1 MCNPVAVVMAVSAVV
16 SAAGQMQAGQAQKKM
31 AQYNARVAEDTARY
45 QAERQQDKVSRLMG
59 AARVAVNKSGIA
71 MSGSPLDVLAD
82 SAMQSELDH
91 QAILRQGAAQAAMD
105 RYQGSQ
111 AARAGYFGA
120 ATALLKGASSTMGAF
135 GGGGL
140 ASSGGGVS
148 AYGLGDGVTFSLGNA
163 GRLPDWAIGNAA
175 SGRGGF

>member
-1 MCNPVAVVMAVSAVV
+1 MCVAVAAMPMIMMAVTAASTAMSAIG
-16 SAAGQMQAGQAQKKM
+16 AIQAGQAQKKM
-31 AQYNARVAEDTARY
+31 ANYNARIAEDTARY

-120 ATALLKGASSTMGAF
+120 ATALLSGAGKIAGAF
-135 GGGGL
+135 GGPSTAAVDAGRSAGL
-140 ASSGGGVS
+140 ASNGIYWFTPR
-148 AYGLGDGVTFSLGNA
+148 YGT
-163 GRLPDWAIGNAA
+163 P
-175 SGRGGF
+175 

>member
-1 MCNPVAVVMAVSAVV
+1 MCIIAAAPLAGISAGMAAAANASLALAAVGAAV
-16 SAAGQMQAGQAQKKM
+16 SAAGAIQQGQAQKKM

-45 QAERQQDKVSRLMG
+45 QAERQQDKVQRLMG
-59 AARVAVNKSGIA
+59 AARVAVNKSGLA

-105 RYQGSQ
+105 RFQGSQ

-120 ATALLKGASSTMGAF
+120 ATALLQGASKAFGTVSSF

-140 ASSGGGVS
+140 PV
-148 AYGLGDGVTFSLGNA
+148 LG
-163 GRLPDWAIGNAA
+163 AA
-175 SGRGGF
+175 

>member
-1 MCNPVAVVMAVSAVV
+1 MAVAAVASAAM
-16 SAAGQMQAGQAQKKM
+16 SAAGAIQAGQAQKKM

-82 SAMQSELDH
+82 SAMQSELDR
-91 QAILRQGAAQAAMD
+91 QAILRQGSAQAAMD

-120 ATALLKGASSTMGAF
+120 GTALLQGVGKAAGAF
-135 GGGGL
+135 GGGGVG
-140 ASSGGGVS
+140 SFGGGSVGGAS
-148 AYGLGDGVTFSLGNA
+148 AYGLGDGETFSLGA
-163 GRLPDWAIGNAA
+163 PRVPPLVFGNLAP
-175 SGRGGF
+175 G

>member
-1 MCNPVAVVMAVSAVV
+1 MAVAAVASAAM
-16 SAAGQMQAGQAQKKM
+16 SAAGAIQAGQAQKKM

-45 QAERQQDKVSRLMG
+45 QAERQQDKVQRLMG

-91 QAILRQGAAQAAMD
+91 QAILRQGKAQAAMD
-105 RYQGSQ
+105 RYQGGQ

-120 ATALLKGASSTMGAF
+120 ATALLSGASKAAGAF
-135 GGGGL
+135 GGGGIGSGAG
-140 ASSGGGVS
+140 AS
-148 AYGLGDGVTFSLGNA
+148 ANGLGDGVTFSLGSVP
-163 GRLPDWAIGNAA
+163 GMPPLAIGNAA
-175 SGRGGF
+175 G

>member
-1 MCNPVAVVMAVSAVV
+1 MAVAAVASAAM
-16 SAAGQMQAGQAQKKM
+16 SAAGAIQAGQAQKKM

-45 QAERQQDKVSRLMG
+45 QAERQQDKVNRLMG
-59 AARVAVNKSGIA
+59 GARVAVNKSGIA

-105 RYQGSQ
+105 RFQGSQ

-120 ATALLKGASSTMGAF
+120 ATALLKGASSAMGAF
-135 GGGGL
+135 GGGAP
-140 ASSGGGVS
+140 ASAGPSVS
-148 AYGLGDGVTFSLGNA
+148 LFSAGQTFSLGKPT
-163 GRLPDWAIGNAA
+163 LPPLAFGNLAP
-175 SGRGGF
+175 G